1 MLASSLNASKLS
13 TQILSGFVKNK
24 KNVVLSN
31 SIRASAIHIGKVNMS
46 EANKHYDFNKRH
58 MPVGDKNIWVEYT
71 GLAREYNAV
80 NLGQGFPDY
89 QSATY
94 LNEKVRETLEQSND
108 LIYQYTRS
116 PGHLPLVNAIGKT
129 YTKLM
134 GREIDPLNEI
144 LVTVGAYGSLF
155 NAMSSFIEKGD
166 EVIIIEPFYDCY
178 APIATIAEGSCKF
191 VTLKPNE
198 NRPKDRQMT
207 SGDFVLDPKE
217 LEAAFTSKTKA
228 IVINNPNNPLGK
240 VFTMEELTTIADLCK
255 KHNVICLADE
265 VYEHLAMDKQHIRI
279 ATLPDMW
286 ERTVTF
292 GSAGKTFST
301 TGSKIGWTIG
311 PKELIRLCVSAHNNS
326 IYVCPTFMQDV
337 IARCFELE
345 LTRFDTPECYYNSIK
360 AEIKPK
366 RDALAKL
373 LVEAGLD
380 PIIPE
385 GGYFMMA
392 DISKL
397 KSADKFSSDDKEMK
411 DSKFVKYL
419 IREKGLATI
428 PSSSFYSPG
437 SKPHGENYIRFC
449 FFKNE
454 TTLENCANILKK
466 LKD

>member
-1 MLASSLNASKLS
+1 MIASSLTARKLTTPILTGLFKNSVKAAS
-13 TQILSGFVKNK
+13 
-24 KNVVLSN
+24 
-31 SIRASAIHIGKVNMS
+31 IHIGNYKMVQDNQAS
-46 EANKHYDFNKRH
+46 KHYDFNER
-58 MPVGDKNIWVEYT
+58 MAPVGDKNIWVEYT
-71 GLAREYNAV
+71 GLARDYKAV

-89 QSATY
+89 ASVTY
-94 LNEKVRETLEQSND
+94 LKDMCTEALEKNTD
-108 LIYQYTRS
+108 AIFQYTRS

-129 YTKLM
+129 YTHLM
-134 GREIDPLNEI
+134 GREIDPINEV

-155 NAMSSFIEKGD
+155 NAMSSFLEKDD

-178 APIATIAEGSCKF
+178 APIATISQGKTKF
-191 VTLKPNE
+191 VALKPSQK
-198 NRPKDRQMT
+198 PTDRLMT
-207 SGDFVLDPKE
+207 SGDFKWDVNE
-217 LEAAFTSKTKA
+217 LEAAFTPKTKA

-240 VFTMEELTTIADLCK
+240 VYSQQELEKIAELCI

-265 VYEHLAMDKQHIRI
+265 VYEHLALDKEHIRI
-279 ATLPDMW
+279 ATLPGMW

-345 LTRFDTPECYYNSIK
+345 LSRLNSPECYFNSVK
-360 AEIKPK
+360 EELRPK

-373 LVEAGLD
+373 LVEAGLE
-380 PIIPE
+380 PIVPE

-392 DISKL
+392 DISKIA
-397 KSADKFSSDDKEMK
+397 SKFSSDEKEVK

-419 IREKGLATI
+419 IKEKGLATI
-428 PSSSFYSPG
+428 PSSCFYSDDH
-437 SKPHGENYIRFC
+437 KLYGENFIRFC

-454 TTLENCANILKK
+454 TTLEKCANILKD
-466 LKD
+466 LKVD